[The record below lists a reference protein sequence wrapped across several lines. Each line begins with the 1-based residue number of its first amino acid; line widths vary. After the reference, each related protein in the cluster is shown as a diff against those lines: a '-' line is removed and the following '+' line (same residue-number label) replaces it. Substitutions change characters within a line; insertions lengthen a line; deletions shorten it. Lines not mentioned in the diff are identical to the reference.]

1 MGDMMQRPLIAILL
15 CSSFFLLFPDLSI
28 AAQFK
33 VTHVYSGDIIK
44 VTDSTKTII
53 VRLAGI
59 DAPEQG
65 QPYNH
70 RARTYLTDLILHRTV
85 TIFEY
90 EIGLKNSLVGEVFL
104 EGRSINI
111 EMLRAGLAEVFRGM
125 PPKKLDLIL
134 YLMIEQ
140 DARKAK
146 RGMWVLG
153 DRYVSPSLWRLRN
166 RKHR

>member
-1 MGDMMQRPLIAILL
+1 MRKLCTTILL
-15 CSSFFLLFPDLSI
+15 LVSFIPFYSDLSL

-33 VTHVYSGDIIK
+33 VTQVNSGDIIK
-44 VTDSTKTII
+44 VTDSNRTII

-70 RARTYLTDLILHRTV
+70 RARTHLTDLILHRTV
-85 TIFEY
+85 FIFEY
-90 EIGLKNSLVGEVFL
+90 EKGLRNSLVGEVFL
-104 EGRSINI
+104 EGRSINL
-111 EMLRAGLAEVFRGM
+111 EMLRAGLAEVYRGV

-134 YLMIEQ
+134 YLIIEQ
-140 DARKAK
+140 EAREAK

-153 DRYVSPSLWRLRN
+153 DHYVSPSVWRLRN
-166 RKHR
+166 RR

>member
-1 MGDMMQRPLIAILL
+1 MRNLCTTILFFVFFIPFY
-15 CSSFFLLFPDLSI
+15 SSLSL

-33 VTHVYSGDIIK
+33 VIQVNSGDIIK
-44 VTDSTKTII
+44 VTDSNRTII

-59 DAPEQG
+59 DAPEPG
-65 QPYNH
+65 QPFNH
-70 RARTYLTDLILHRTV
+70 RARTHLTDLILHRTV
-85 TIFEY
+85 FIFEY
-90 EIGLKNSLVGEVFL
+90 EKGLKDSLVGEVFL

-111 EMLRAGLAEVFRGM
+111 EMLRAGLAEVFRGV

-153 DRYVSPSLWRLRN
+153 DHYISPSVWRLRN
-166 RKHR
+166 RR

>member
-1 MGDMMQRPLIAILL
+1 MV
-15 CSSFFLLFPDLSI
+15 SFIPFYSDLSF

-33 VTHVYSGDIIK
+33 VTQVYSGDIIK
-44 VTDSTKTII
+44 VIDSDRTII

-65 QPYNH
+65 QPFNH
-70 RARTYLTDLILHRTV
+70 RARTHLTDLILHRTV
-85 TIFEY
+85 FIFEY
-90 EIGLKNSLVGEVFL
+90 EKGLKNSLVGEVFL

-111 EMLRAGLAEVFRGM
+111 EMLRAGLAEVYRGK

-134 YLMIEQ
+134 YLLIEQ
-140 DARKAK
+140 EAREAK

-153 DRYVSPSLWRLRN
+153 DHYVSPSVWRLRN
-166 RKHR
+166 RR